1 MLSIE
6 PAQQPRGDQSVTQ
19 SRNLRA
25 PGGRH
30 GFAPAYLNLQTG
42 AMVHSTFSNG
52 VEAPVHL
59 LEGLPGDWLDS
70 PATAGSQPV
79 LKEGIIPGYIRD
91 QTFFTREQACAIAA
105 REHAERMAGSA
116 YYDAF

>member
-1 MLSIE
+1 MLLIE
-6 PAQQPRGDQSVTQ
+6 PAQQPRNDPSVTPP
-19 SRNLRA
+19 RTLRA

-42 AMVHSTFSNG
+42 TMVHSTFSNG

-59 LEGLPGDWLDS
+59 LEGLPEDWLDS
-70 PATAGSQPV
+70 TTPAGSQPA
-79 LKEGIIPGYIRD
+79 LKEGVIPGYIRD
-91 QTFFTREQACAIAA
+91 QSFFTREQACAIAA
-105 REHAERMAGSA
+105 QEHAERMAGSA